1 MTPRKSV
8 LFVVNDLGFFFSHR
22 LALAQA
28 AIAAGYEVGVATPKS
43 VLQEKL
49 SRLGIVF
56 HELEMSRSGQSP
68 IQEVLTLL
76 RIYKLFKKIKPDLVH
91 LVTVKPIV
99 YGGIAARLAGVRGQV
114 AAVPGLGFAYS
125 SNTLRARL
133 VRPVID
139 TLYRLAL
146 RHSNSI
152 TIFQNNTDRARFEDL
167 GIADPKS
174 TVLIRGSGVDLS
186 DYNPN
191 STSSDT
197 DAVPLVILAC
207 RMLYDKGVE
216 TFVNSAKQLRL
227 QHPTVKARFALIGGV
242 DSHNPS
248 GVTERQLKE
257 WNDEGHIE
265 WWGQRDDMPKI
276 FAKCAI
282 VCLPSVYGEG
292 VPKVLIEACACA
304 KPIVAMNIAGS
315 KECVDQG
322 LNGFL
327 VKPGDQVG
335 FTEAILKLL
344 LDPTLRYQMGLHGRK
359 KAEQLFDVKEVA
371 KTTLGLYEQL
381 LSNRT
386 QK

>member
-1 MTPRKSV
+1 MQSRKHI

-28 AIAAGYEVGVATPKS
+28 ALAQGYKVGVATPKS
-43 VLQEKL
+43 ALQEKL
-49 SRLGIVF
+49 SLLGLSF

-68 IQEVLTLL
+68 IQEALTVLRL
-76 RIYKLFKKIKPDLVH
+76 YKLFKKINPDLVH

-99 YGGIAARLAGVRGQV
+99 YGGIAARLAGVKAQV

-125 SNTLRARL
+125 SNSLRAKL

-146 RHSNSI
+146 QHRNSI
-152 TIFQNNTDRARFEDL
+152 TIFQNSTDRARFEDR

-186 DYNPN
+186 QFNADVPLA
-191 STSSDT
+191 TSDT
-197 DAVPLVILAC
+197 VPLVILAC

-216 TFVNSAKQLRL
+216 TFVNAARQIGK

-242 DSHNPS
+242 DAHNPS
-248 GVTERQLKE
+248 GVPEKQLKE
-257 WNDEGHIE
+257 WNDEGHVE
-265 WWGQRDDMPKI
+265 WWGQRDDMPTI
-276 FAKCAI
+276 FSQCAV

-304 KPIVAMNIAGS
+304 KPIVAMDIAGS
-315 KECVDQG
+315 QECVDQG

-327 VKPGDQVG
+327 IKPGDQEG

-344 LDPTLRYQMGLHGRK
+344 LDPSLQVQMGLHGRR
-359 KAEQLFDVKEVA
+359 KAERLFDVKEVA
-371 KTTLGLYEQL
+371 KTTLGIYDKL
-381 LSNRT
+381 LSN
-386 QK
+386 KIHK